1 MAQMLGLLELQKQ
14 EGTVR
19 SSSMKENEIW
29 MLGCYLRCL
38 KKVASVKNRLRKY

>member
-19 SSSMKENEIW
+19 SSLMKENEIW
-29 MLGCYLRCL
+29 MLG
-38 KKVASVKNRLRKY
+38 